1 MTERSHATEKACTA
15 VLQVLFD
22 RPAEIMLE
30 LAPEGWANS
39 PLRLI
44 FHPTA
49 QQQYEQAMRFR
60 ENLRGWTKKDAQA
73 PERPEPKPTD
83 FTTDPPDAGNPMDE
97 LLELLGDCTWLIFSN
112 NHAVYDADGLEYHLG
127 SFRGSG
133 GFIADFLNEH
143 FPSDSIAYDYMD
155 FYCAGA
161 FSFDRADTTPVFELL
176 FRRMKAIGLDWEYSF
191 PRTMLL
197 DLSGLRED
205 EPSNDPAHYDARKA
219 MEQQLEAEGN
229 KAEVARLQEKLDE
242 VYREEYESAKYKK
255 PPPEVRAYRNV
266 YGKLPEGFPQ
276 I

>member
-1 MTERSHATEKACTA
+1 MSERPPASEQACIS
-15 VLQVLFD
+15 VLQSLFD
-22 RPAEIMLE
+22 QPAEIMRG
-30 LAPEGWANS
+30 LAPKGWAES

-49 QQQYEQAMRFR
+49 QQKYEQSMRLH
-60 ENLRGWTKKDAQA
+60 ENLRGWGKKDAQTS
-73 PERPEPKPTD
+73 ERPEPQLAD

-112 NHAVYDADGLEYHLG
+112 NHSVFDADGLEYHLG

-143 FPSDSIAYDYMD
+143 FPSDSITYDYMD

-161 FSFDRADTTPVFELL
+161 FSFDRADTTPVFDLL

-197 DLSGLRED
+197 DLNGLRKD
-205 EPSNDPAHYDARKA
+205 EPADDPAHYDAAKA
-219 MEQQLEAEGN
+219 MEQQLEAERN
-229 KAEVARLQEKLDE
+229 KADVARFQEKLDE
-242 VYREEYESAKYKK
+242 VYREEYESAKYKL
-255 PPPEVRAYRNV
+255 PPPEVRAYRTV
-266 YGKLPEGFPQ
+266 YGKLPDGFPQ